1 MTTSTTGDVAGTTDD
16 TAGTSWRPSR
26 RRLTDAL
33 LAALAPV
40 VAFSTALAGLTTWVT
55 AGQAGRPARI
65 AVSSGRVLLP
75 YGGTTETAAFFVITN
90 SGGAD
95 DRLLAVTSPGTG
107 GEAGLSRHRMSGPGT
122 AYRDVVDSVPVP
134 AGGTVSMAPRGL
146 DVTLRARPGWRTGD
160 LVPFTLHFA
169 RSGPVRTLA
178 VVVRPGDGIL

>member
-1 MTTSTTGDVAGTTDD
+1 MAAATGEGAPATDGP
-16 TAGTSWRPSR
+16 AGTSWRPSR
-26 RRLTDAL
+26 RRLTEAL

-40 VAFSTALAGLTTWVT
+40 AAFSVALAGLTTWVT
-55 AGQAGRPARI
+55 AGRAGRPAQV

-95 DRLLAVTSPGTG
+95 DRLLRVTSSGAG
-107 GEAGLSRHRMSGPGT
+107 GDAALSRHRMSGPGS

-134 AGGTVSMAPRGL
+134 AGGAVAMSPRGL
-146 DVTLRARPGWRTGD
+146 DVTLRARPGWRAGD

-169 RSGPVRTLA
+169 RGGAVRTLA
-178 VVVRPGDGIL
+178 VVVRPGDGAL